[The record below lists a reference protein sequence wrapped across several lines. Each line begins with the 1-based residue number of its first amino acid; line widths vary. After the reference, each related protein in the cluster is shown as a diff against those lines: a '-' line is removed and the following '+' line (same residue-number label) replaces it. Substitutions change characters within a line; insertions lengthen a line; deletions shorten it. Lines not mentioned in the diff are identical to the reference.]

1 MIDHPEY
8 VQEKRH
14 LDDTIL
20 YLYKE
25 LESLKEPITVQ
36 AADDRAA
43 RSARKTMVSR
53 SNVLKEARRQP
64 YFGRVDWQ
72 PIGCQSPEEFYIGKL
87 ALPDAG
93 IYSWADNMVAEL
105 YYTQATWREH
115 GDLMLKRTFEIA
127 GDTLHAIRDEYV
139 HPSQEHRAG
148 RIIDKFTDALFVALL
163 QSHRTGQLHDIVAT
177 LQAQQYAIIRSPRD
191 QLLVVQGVTGSGKT
205 EIALHR
211 IAYLLYHHRAAREV
225 EPKNVLVLGP
235 NRIFISY
242 ISNVLPQLGERQIP
256 QNTFDS
262 WMIERLGAPVEYEA
276 QDASLEL
283 LVDPQTPA
291 TIRAMRYRNARNKG
305 SLRMAALIDRYVD
318 ILHTELLDGDQPL
331 VCTVTLGGS
340 SATGE
345 ATRVRFTGTRTT
357 EALRSM
363 LDSLR
368 DYPLNLR
375 RDELKDRVLL
385 AMAQAL
391 QKQARERFPRDDFGD
406 AIAKQL
412 RPQIDSYF
420 SGWKSLNVSVG
431 YRRLLRTP
439 HLLQQA
445 GEGVFSQSD
454 LELLAQDAPTALR
467 PFRFSD
473 LGALL
478 YLKLRLDGSD
488 GIRYDHIVI
497 DEAQDITPLH
507 FKVLYEF
514 SRDNSMTIL
523 GDLAQ
528 GIYPYHGVADWEEL
542 VPLVGREAIRME
554 TLHQSYRS
562 TSEIISFANDLLR
575 RTGVAETELAQP
587 VARSGPSPVLRQYSD
602 TTALVDAIVDAVE
615 TEHSLGHTSI
625 AIICKTVRDCLALA
639 DRLEERLELQ
649 RLVDRDQSYTGATV
663 VIPSYLTKGLEFD
676 AVIIAD
682 AQAEIYR
689 PNNLDARLLYV
700 SLTRA
705 SHSLYVFW
713 AGSISPL
720 IDVDIPHVEL
730 QTVIDGGLAPE
741 PVTVEEYIQPA
752 GSLNADSCIE
762 RLAGA
767 DKLRLLANGRIDPV
781 VLDLLMRS
789 STRRTDNEEEE
800 GSNTPLA
807 AERESALRRQVERW
821 ESAQPSDHDPDA
833 DQPHAALPDAL
844 ALAQLC
850 FGLLRNQLRAAG
862 LETTET
868 VGTLVGEQVV
878 QLVTL
883 LKAVDHGLALSLGR
897 WTTQQRALLGVKEEY
912 RVLASEQLALLMN
925 YGIVEQG
932 GQDQRL
938 QIRVLPERLEGIL
951 RLSLGYVP
959 EDWDQDLLA
968 QLPRLPHTLDWRESK
983 EL

>member
-1 MIDHPEY
+1 MSAIDHPEY
-8 VQEKRH
+8 DQEKQH
-14 LDDTIL
+14 LDNTIL
-20 YLYKE
+20 YLYRE
-25 LESLKEPITVQ
+25 LERLKEPISVQ
-36 AADDRAA
+36 AADNRAA
-43 RSARKTMVSR
+43 QSARRIMVSR
-53 SNVLKEARRQP
+53 SNDLKEARRQP

-72 PIGCQSPEEFYIGKL
+72 PVGTQTPDEFYIGKWT
-87 ALPDAG
+87 LPDAG
-93 IYSWADNMVAEL
+93 IYSWAENMVADL
-105 YYTQATWREH
+105 YYTQATRRER
-115 GDLMLKRTFEIA
+115 GDLLLKRTFEIEE
-127 GDTLHAIRDEYV
+127 DTLSAIRDEYV

-163 QSHRTGQLHDIVAT
+163 ESHRTGQLHDIVAT

-283 LVDPQTPA
+283 LVDPQTPI

-331 VCTVTLGGS
+331 VCTVTLAG
-340 SATGE
+340 TGE

-357 EALRSM
+357 EALRAI

-375 RDELKDRVLL
+375 RDELKDRILRE
-385 AMAQAL
+385 MAQAL

-420 SGWKSLNVSVG
+420 SGWRSLNVSVG

-445 GEGVFSQSD
+445 GEGVFSQWD

-478 YLKLRLDGSD
+478 YLKLRLDGTD
-488 GIRYDHIVI
+488 DVRYDHIVI

-507 FKVLYEF
+507 FKALYEF

-528 GIYPYHGVADWEEL
+528 GIYPYHGVTDWEEL
-542 VPLVGREAIRME
+542 VPLVGREAIQKE

-575 RTGVAETELAQP
+575 RTGVAEAELAQP
-587 VARSGPSPVLRQYSD
+587 VARSGPAPVLRQCSD

-615 TEHSLGHTSI
+615 SEHTLGHTSI
-625 AIICKTVRDCLALA
+625 AIICKTARDCLALA

-649 RLVDRDQSYTGATV
+649 RLVDRDLSYTGATV
-663 VIPSYLTKGLEFD
+663 IIPSYLTKGLEFD

-713 AGSISPL
+713 VGSISPL

-730 QTVIDGGLAPE
+730 QPVIDGGLAPE
-741 PVTVEEYIQPA
+741 PVTVEEYVQSA
-752 GSLNADSCIE
+752 GGLNADSCIE

-767 DKLRLLANGRIDPV
+767 DKLRLLAEGRIDPV

-789 STRRTDNEEEE
+789 SARQTHDEEAE
-800 GSNTPLA
+800 GTNTPLE

-821 ESAQPSDHDPDA
+821 ESAQPSDYDPDA

-897 WTTQQRALLGVKEEY
+897 WTTQQRALLGIKEDY
-912 RVLASEQLALLMN
+912 RVLASEQLALLMD

-968 QLPRLPHTLDWRESK
+968 QLPRLPHPLDWRESK